1 MAAQKFLTLISGIR
15 SLVSAK
21 DSSAGAGDAG
31 AIVALDA
38 AGKINS
44 NMMPNGIGSDSR
56 VAPASENLAAGDLVN
71 LWNDGGTLKARKA
84 DATAAGK
91 EAHGFTEAGVT
102 SGADATVIFDGTIPG
117 LSGLT
122 LGAKYFLHTTAGAVV
137 STAPSTV
144 GNVVQPVGVAASATE
159 LVFERGEPVTIA
171 S

>member
-1 MAAQKFLTLISGIR
+1 MAAQKFLTLINGIR

-31 AIVALDA
+31 AIVALDS
-38 AGKINS
+38 AGKIAS
-44 NMMPNGIGSDSR
+44 NMMPNGVGADSR
-56 VAPASENLAAGDLVN
+56 VVAASETLAAGDQVN
-71 LWNDGGTLKARKA
+71 LWLDGGALKTRKA

-91 EAHGFTEAGVT
+91 ESHGFVEAGVT
-102 SGADATVIFDGTIPG
+102 SGANATVIFDGTIPG

-122 LGAKYFLHTTAGAVV
+122 IGAKYFLGTTAGAIVA
-137 STAPSTV
+137 TAPSAV

-159 LVFERGEPVTIA
+159 LVYERGEPVTIV